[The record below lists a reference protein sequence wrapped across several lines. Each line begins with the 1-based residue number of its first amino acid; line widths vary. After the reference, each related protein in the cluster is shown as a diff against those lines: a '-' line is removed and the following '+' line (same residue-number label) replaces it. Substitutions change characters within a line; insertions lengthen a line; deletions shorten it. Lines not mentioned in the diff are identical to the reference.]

1 MSRPD
6 LYPHERDEW
15 VGSGYA
21 PLHTDPQLPR
31 ESALAALRANH
42 DTLAK
47 RTRAAVGVPARAS
60 RRGVLLFVAIVAAVL
75 VCASL
80 RVQSPHFA
88 EPAAE
93 APPSRVADAA
103 PEG

>member
-21 PLHTDPQLPR
+21 PLHTDPRLPR

-42 DTLAK
+42 DTLAR
-47 RTRAAVGVPARAS
+47 RTRAAVGVPSRAP
-60 RRGVLLFVAIVAAVL
+60 RRGVLIFVAIVAAVL
-75 VCASL
+75 VFATL

-88 EPAAE
+88 EPAAG
-93 APPSRVADAA
+93 APAA
-103 PEG
+103 PAADPAPKG